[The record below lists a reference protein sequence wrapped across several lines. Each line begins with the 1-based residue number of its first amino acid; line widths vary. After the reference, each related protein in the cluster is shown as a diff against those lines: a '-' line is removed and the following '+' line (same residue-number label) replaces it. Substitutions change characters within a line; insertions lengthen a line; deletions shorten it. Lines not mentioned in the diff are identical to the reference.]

1 LDDKLKELVFQ
12 TEPVS
17 LYEPI
22 RYISDGGGK
31 RLRPILLIFSCECV
45 GGNIESVLSAAV
57 AVEMI
62 HNFTLVHDD
71 IMDHDDYR
79 RGRQTVHRKW
89 NEDVAILTGDAL
101 MVFAYQSL
109 AKSDFKD
116 LTGILDIFSKGVI
129 EVCEGQA
136 LDKEF
141 EKRSDVELEEYI
153 KMVDK
158 KTGRLIAVST
168 ELGALIGGGDPETVR
183 AFKKFG
189 EKLGRA
195 FQIQDDLLDIIAEQ
209 DVLGKDLG
217 SDLIQDKKTYPLL
230 LALKDPKN
238 IKPVNDAIQKTKR
251 GDVSTF
257 KKLLEDIGIIEQVK
271 KDMKDQIVMAK
282 QALSNLDHKFK
293 FDNIFTLS
301 DMILRRES

>member
-1 LDDKLKELVFQ
+1 
-12 TEPVS
+12 

-45 GGNIESVLSAAV
+45 GGNIESVLSTAV

-79 RGRQTVHRKW
+79 RGRKTIHRKW

-101 MVFAYQSL
+101 MVFGYQSL

-116 LTGILDIFSKGVI
+116 LAGILDIFSKGVI

-168 ELGALIGGGDPETVR
+168 ELGALIGGGDPETVQ
-183 AFKKFG
+183 AFRKFG

-209 DVLGKDLG
+209 NVLGKDLG

-230 LALKDPKN
+230 LALKDSKN

-257 KKLLEDIGIIEQVK
+257 KKLMEDLGIIEQVK
-271 KDMKDQIVMAK
+271 NDLKEQIVMAK
-282 QALSNLDHKFK
+282 QALSNLDQTFK
-293 FDNIFTLS
+293 FDDIFTLS